1 MTALSD
7 RDVQDS
13 IIRYLSDSQ
22 VRSEPSHAFLDTEEA
37 HRAQRFSRFLVR
49 RYYRDRLTRAFHYS
63 AALVG
68 KHQSAENSADS
79 VEFDRILDRC
89 VLGSLTSSK
98 EVGELAVWR
107 LLPLRSDAWWSE
119 LLEYERAFFLQLATS
134 EATPAG
140 TAPKKN
146 TSAVI
151 REFRVQIPE
160 LLASFR
166 RGNGITHI
174 SYTSL
179 TLLFSR
185 TTHGKIYVVEPD
197 EKTSAVFR
205 SVDGKSSQKQIAST
219 AAIPQEEIHRILTT
233 LGDIGSLVLPT
244 GA

>member
-1 MTALSD
+1 MTAVSD

-37 HRAQRFSRFLVR
+37 HRAHRFSRFLVR
-49 RYYRDRLTRAFHYS
+49 RYYRDRLTRGFHYS

-68 KHQSAENSADS
+68 KRQSAELIADS
-79 VEFDRILDRC
+79 AEFDPVLDRC

-98 EVGELAVWR
+98 EVGDLAVSR
-107 LLPLRSDAWWSE
+107 LLPLRSEVWWSE

-146 TSAVI
+146 TSAMI
-151 REFRVQIPE
+151 REFHVHIPE
-160 LLASFR
+160 LLVSLR
-166 RGNGITHI
+166 RGNDVAHLSDKGV
-174 SYTSL
+174 

-185 TTHGKIYVVEPD
+185 TMHGKIYVVEPD
-197 EKTSAVFR
+197 EKSSSIFR
-205 SVDGKSSQKQIAST
+205 SVDGKNCGQKIAL
-219 AAIPQEEIHRILTT
+219 AAGVPQEEIQRILTT
-233 LGDIGSLVLPT
+233 LSDIGSVVLPI
-244 GA
+244 GS

>member
-1 MTALSD
+1 MTALND

-22 VRSEPSHAFLDTEEA
+22 IRSEPSHTFLDTEEA
-37 HRAQRFSRFLVR
+37 HRAQRFSRFLAR

-68 KHQSAENSADS
+68 KHQSAEHIADS
-79 VEFDRILDRC
+79 AEFDPILDRC

-98 EVGELAVWR
+98 KAGDLAVSR

-119 LLEYERAFFLQLATS
+119 LLEYERAFFQQIATS

-146 TSAVI
+146 ASAVI

-166 RGNGITHI
+166 RGDGSSHI
-174 SYTSL
+174 SYTSV

-185 TTHGKIYVVEPD
+185 SMHGKIYVVEPD
-197 EKTSAVFR
+197 EKTLAVFR
-205 SVDGKSSQKQIAST
+205 SVDGKSSQQRVAST
-219 AAIPQEEIHRILTT
+219 AAVPQEEIHRILTS
-233 LGDIGSLVLPT
+233 LSDIGSVVLPT
-244 GA
+244 NA

>member
-1 MTALSD
+1 MSALSD

-22 VRSEPSHAFLDTEEA
+22 VRSEPSHTFLDSEEA

-68 KHQSAENSADS
+68 KHQSAEDIADS
-79 VEFDRILDRC
+79 AEFDPILDRC
-89 VLGSLTSSK
+89 VLGSLTCSK
-98 EVGELAVWR
+98 KVGDLAVSR

-134 EATPAG
+134 EATPPG

-160 LLASFR
+160 LLTNFR
-166 RGNGITHI
+166 RGNGSPYV
-174 SYTSL
+174 SYTCV

-185 TTHGKIYVVEPD
+185 TTHGKVYVVEPD

-205 SVDGKSSQKQIAST
+205 SVDGKSSQQQVAST
-219 AAIPQEEIHRILTT
+219 AAVPQEEIHRILIS
-233 LGDIGSLVLPT
+233 LRDIGSVVLPT